1 MGRSMKNITIKSNTI
16 HTVKVSFMG
25 VALIGSSLLLTSC
38 SQVSG
43 LLKSDSD
50 SSEEDSALVVPPT
63 LRLPDAQAGSTQSAV
78 PAVAATR
85 QSSSSS
91 KGGVVDNKNYY
102 VVVGTYPNQDQA
114 LDTFVR
120 LSSIGLP
127 HAAMESRKTRAGKML
142 HMVRLGPFH
151 KQSDIDR
158 VKDKLV
164 SDGMSQFK
172 VVVN

>member
-1 MGRSMKNITIKSNTI
+1 MKSNI
-16 HTVKVSFMG
+16 IKNNSVGKIKRSLMSLP
-25 VALIGSSLLLTSC
+25 LISLLFLLTSC

-43 LLKSDSD
+43 LLKSDD
-50 SSEEDSALVVPPT
+50 SSAEKDPALVIPPT
-63 LRLPDAQAGSTQSAV
+63 LRLPNVQGNPNQTMKPTTTARKIANEV
-78 PAVAATR
+78 I
-85 QSSSSS
+85 
-91 KGGVVDNKNYY
+91 DNKNYY
-102 VVVGTYPNQDQA
+102 VVVGTYPNQEQA

-127 HAAMESRKTRAGKML
+127 HATMESRKTKAGRML

-151 KQSDIDR
+151 KQSAIDQ

-172 VVVN
+172 VVIN

>member
-1 MGRSMKNITIKSNTI
+1 MKSAIIKSNPARKI
-16 HTVKVSFMG
+16 KGLLMSLS
-25 VALIGSSLLLTSC
+25 LISSLVLLTSC

-43 LLKSDSD
+43 FLKSDD
-50 SSEEDSALVVPPT
+50 AREKDTALVIPPT
-63 LRLPDAQAGSTQSAV
+63 LRLPDLQNGSNKTTESTI
-78 PAVAATR
+78 ATR
-85 QSSSSS
+85 KASNE
-91 KGGVVDNKNYY
+91 VVDNKNYY
-102 VVVGTYPNQDQA
+102 VVVGTYPNQEQA

-127 HAAMESRKTRAGKML
+127 YATMESRKTKAGSML

-151 KQSDIDR
+151 KQSVIDQ

-172 VVVN
+172 VVIN

>member
-1 MGRSMKNITIKSNTI
+1 MKNIIIKNSTI
-16 HTVKVSFMG
+16 HSVKLSLMV
-25 VALIGSSLLLTSC
+25 VPLISSALLLTSC

-50 SSEEDSALVVPPT
+50 SSAEKDSALVVPPT
-63 LRLPDAQAGSTQSAV
+63 LRLPDAQAGSSKATAPSIASRKSA
-78 PAVAATR
+78 
-85 QSSSSS
+85 SKS
-91 KGGVVDNKNYY
+91 KGEVVDNNNYY

-127 HAAMESRKTRAGKML
+127 HAAMESRKTRSGKML

-151 KQSDIDR
+151 KQSSIDR

-172 VVVN
+172 VVIN

>member
-1 MGRSMKNITIKSNTI
+1 MKSIIIKKNNN
-16 HTVKVSFMG
+16 VSK
-25 VALIGSSLLLTSC
+25 LSIISLSIISSTLLLGGC

-43 LLKSDSD
+43 LLKSDD
-50 SSEEDSALVVPPT
+50 SKDQVDSALVIPPS
-63 LRLPDAQAGSTQSAV
+63 LRLPQENNTAAKTSSTNSTTNARKV
-78 PAVAATR
+78 
-85 QSSSSS
+85 SSRSSNE
-91 KGGVVDNKNYY
+91 VTDNRDYY

-114 LDTFVR
+114 LNTFVR

-127 HAAMESRKTRAGKML
+127 HATMESRTTKSGKQL

-151 KQSDIDR
+151 KQTEIDR

>member
-1 MGRSMKNITIKSNTI
+1 MLRIIKS
-16 HTVKVSFMG
+16 S
-25 VALIGSSLLLTSC
+25 LIGFTLFSSSLLLSSC
-38 SQVSG
+38 SQVNG
-43 LLKSDSD
+43 LLKSNNDAV
-50 SSEEDSALVVPPT
+50 EKDSALVVPPT
-63 LRLPDAQAGSTQSAV
+63 LRLPTIESGAKKTTPTIMKKNVTQE
-78 PAVAATR
+78 
-85 QSSSSS
+85 
-91 KGGVVDNKNYY
+91 VVDNKNYY

-127 HAAMESRKTRAGKML
+127 HAAMESRNTKAGTML

-151 KQSDIDR
+151 KQSEIDR

-164 SDGMSQFK
+164 NDGMSQFK